1 MSTTITRNYK
11 LVGPEVEK
19 AVAAG
24 LASAR
29 WYAPPIGR
37 AELKELMRRADENA
51 HGCSPARMNRGR
63 ACDRHIRK
71 A

>member
-1 MSTTITRNYK
+1 MSAAITRNYR

-37 AELKELMRRADENA
+37 AELKELMGADASRR
-51 HGCSPARMNRGR
+51 
-63 ACDRHIRK
+63 
-71 A
+71 

>member
-1 MSTTITRNYK
+1 LPVGFLVGRRYRGKRRMSAAITRNYR

-29 WYAPPIGR
+29 
-37 AELKELMRRADENA
+37 
-51 HGCSPARMNRGR
+51 
-63 ACDRHIRK
+63 
-71 A
+71 